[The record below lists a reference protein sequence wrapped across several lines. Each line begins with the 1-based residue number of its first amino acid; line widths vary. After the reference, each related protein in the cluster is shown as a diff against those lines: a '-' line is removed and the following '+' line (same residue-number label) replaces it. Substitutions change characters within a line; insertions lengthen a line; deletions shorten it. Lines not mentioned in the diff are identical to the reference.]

1 MAMKDIKVNN
11 IWQNQTSVGS
21 SWLWSADFAIH
32 ELEKITKA
40 KCGYGVV
47 KSVSPQSATESLEQ
61 GRLSS
66 NILQDEMPSF
76 FLSETLKYF
85 YLAFD
90 ADNIINT
97 DKERNWI
104 FTTEAHPIHHV
115 PIKKPTRY
123 EEKTGEVPDPHD
135 AIKRNVMNMLKMRIA
150 AKSDNNETMVSDGIP
165 LESISKVRLD
175 KEFWSKLST
184 QNEYNRNMRQLRT
197 KAKKRK
203 EFDASVNIQVF
214 GRIITGK
221 EISDI
226 NFATI
231 EHAKSGRGSRL
242 SKSCPNFHHP
252 NALWMHALTGNQL
265 SYTDLF
271 ESRFS
276 DDDEQI
282 DLKVTSA
289 LISSALLGLT
299 YEEQGDVCSLY
310 ERKYHPK
317 ESVHS
322 QSTNSAPLGSQ
333 RVDMGQNLGSFDISV
348 YNGEGF
354 FIKHVKSGESVEAT
368 IIDQQ
373 GDQEPFIAIESYV
386 PAKISKRKKKG
397 LLLKSLGSSFSKL
410 KSVFIRKKDI
420 MMYPSKIEEKFD
432 RKVIV
437 SDMQKKVYSC
447 SVEVIQASGP
457 MREKTNDSS
466 GESNNIV
473 YKHKKVLGTFPCLP
487 ATYGPTELKVLNR
500 NEGEAYEA
508 ILNAPNETDPFGC
521 EKSKTNDVP
530 NTTQTRIDLVERGVC
545 NFRSKAINLRTRNN
559 AEAVIIINTEGGKLF
574 VMAGPEEEG
583 VDYSNEPASVLITKE
598 DGDEIIR
605 IMNEKKMKNGK
616 KSQVLARVNLQPQ
629 SQTIDPTNPDWPHVI
644 TETNSVQVLASQ
656 GWGINAKK
664 DNGQW
669 AIYIL
674 QHDGGKK

>member
-1 MAMKDIKVNN
+1 M
-11 IWQNQTSVGS
+11 S
-21 SWLWSADFAIH
+21 
-32 ELEKITKA
+32 KA
-40 KCGYGVV
+40 KCGYAVV

-61 GRLSS
+61 GTLSS
-66 NILQDEMPSF
+66 NVLQDEMPSF

-90 ADNIINT
+90 ADNIINK

-115 PIKKPTRY
+115 PIKKPTRSK
-123 EEKTGEVPDPHD
+123 EKSGDVSDPHD
-135 AIKRNVMNMLKMRIA
+135 TIKRNVMNMLKMRIV
-150 AKSDNNETMVSDGIP
+150 AKSEDDGTMVSDGIP
-165 LESISKVRLD
+165 LESISKVRLE
-175 KEFWSKLST
+175 KELWSKLST
-184 QNEYNRNMRQLRT
+184 RNEYNRNMRQLSS
-197 KAKKRK
+197 KAKKRQVL
-203 EFDASVNIQVF
+203 DSSVNIQVF
-214 GRIITGK
+214 GRILTGN
-221 EISDI
+221 ETSDI

-231 EHAKSGRGSRL
+231 EHAKSGRGSHL
-242 SKSCPNFHHP
+242 TKSCPNFHHP
-252 NALWMHALTGNQL
+252 NALWLHALTGHQL

-276 DDDEQI
+276 DDDIQI

-299 YEEQGDVCSLY
+299 YEEQRGDVCSLR
-310 ERKYHPK
+310 ERNNHPK

-333 RVDMGQNLGSFDISV
+333 RVDMGQDLGSFDISV

-368 IIDQQ
+368 IIQDDQA
-373 GDQEPFIAIESYV
+373 PFIAVESYV
-386 PAKISKRKKKG
+386 PAKVSKRKEKG

-420 MMYPSKIEEKFD
+420 MMYPYKIEEKFD
-432 RKVIV
+432 RKVLV

-447 SVEVIQASGP
+447 SVDVFQASGP
-457 MREKTNDSS
+457 MREKSNDSS
-466 GESNNIV
+466 GESSNIV
-473 YKHKKVLGTFPCLP
+473 YKNKKVLGTFPCLP
-487 ATYGPTELKVLNR
+487 ATYGPTELSTLNQ
-500 NEGEAYEA
+500 NEGHAYEA
-508 ILNAPNETDPFGC
+508 ILNAPDETDPFAC
-521 EKSKTNDVP
+521 EKLKTNEVP
-530 NTTQTRIDLVERGVC
+530 NTKQTSIDLVERGVC
-545 NFRSKAINLRTRNN
+545 NFRSKAINLGARNN

-574 VMAGPEEEG
+574 VMAGPEEDG

-598 DGDEIIR
+598 DGDEITR
-605 IMNEKKMKNGK
+605 ILNEKKLKNGK
-616 KSQVLARVNLQPQ
+616 KSQILARVNLHPQ

-644 TETNSVQVLASQ
+644 TETDSVQVLASQ
-656 GWGINAKK
+656 GWGITAKK

-669 AIYIL
+669 GIYIL